1 MLKEPYEAN
10 WLRVG
15 CGQCSAVSMGACHL
29 ILTRLQPRRLPKA
42 GREATRIPGEPLSA
56 LPPSTRNRG
65 NIQGGFQERVGRVG
79 RWVSHIFWRKVYK
92 RALSLCDPKTVLLHV
107 TRTNYEIMWDDKS
120 EGKETALFANEL
132 LGLYAA
138 QTGPCPRDKDI
149 KDKWYSSWFKK
160 SCVEKIQ
167 QLKDSGWNVMF
178 SRDTA
183 PAGGCKL
190 DLSGAA

>member
-79 RWVSHIFWRKVYK
+79 RWVSHIFWRKVYLRDSNK
-92 RALSLCDPKTVLLHV
+92 CKARKLPNICRELVIQPCSVEQSPCRGPSSTRSTAWRGLCRAD
-107 TRTNYEIMWDDKS
+107 
-120 EGKETALFANEL
+120 
-132 LGLYAA
+132 
-138 QTGPCPRDKDI
+138 
-149 KDKWYSSWFKK
+149 
-160 SCVEKIQ
+160 
-167 QLKDSGWNVMF
+167 
-178 SRDTA
+178 
-183 PAGGCKL
+183 GG
-190 DLSGAA
+190 GRREP

>member
-1 MLKEPYEAN
+1 MSDGCQEDRLSDMLAFDDDDDYKDRVYED
-10 WLRVG
+10 
-15 CGQCSAVSMGACHL
+15 
-29 ILTRLQPRRLPKA
+29 
-42 GREATRIPGEPLSA
+42 
-56 LPPSTRNRG
+56 
-65 NIQGGFQERVGRVG
+65 
-79 RWVSHIFWRKVYK
+79 YK
-92 RALSLCDPKTVLLHV
+92 RAWSMCDPKTVLLHV

-120 EGKETALFANEL
+120 ESKGAALFANEL

-190 DLSGAA
+190 ELASSSFLVWRKTDGAIYMDGR